1 MKKLEIILRPEKLE
15 DLKDL
20 MIEENIYGMTVTMV
34 TGCGHQRGKK
44 VMYRGSEITIN
55 LLPKAKVEIVL
66 PDKKANEFI
75 PQIID
80 ALRTETIG
88 DGKIF
93 VYECSEA
100 YRIRTGESGE
110 KVL

>member
-1 MKKLEIILRPEKLE
+1 LKKLEIILRPEKLE

-20 MIEENIYGMTVTMV
+20 MIEKNIYGMTVSMV
-34 TGCGHQRGKK
+34 NGCGQQLGKK
-44 VMYRGSEITIN
+44 EMYRGTEVSIN

-66 PDKKANEFI
+66 PNKKADEFI
-75 PQIID
+75 PEIIE
-80 ALRTETIG
+80 ALKTETIG

-93 VYECSEA
+93 VYECSAA
-100 YRIRTGESGE
+100 YRIRTGECGE